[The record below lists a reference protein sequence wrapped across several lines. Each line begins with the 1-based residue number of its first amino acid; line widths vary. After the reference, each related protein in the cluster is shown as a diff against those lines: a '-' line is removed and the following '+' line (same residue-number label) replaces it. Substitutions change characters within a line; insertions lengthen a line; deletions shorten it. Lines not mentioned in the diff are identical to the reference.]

1 MEKLSLL
8 YPLYIIWYYCTELTG
23 GLTCVSGVVF
33 SEFIWFSVL
42 PPTHC
47 IWWDTDMR
55 VDYIGKDYLI
65 CEVHVTVVMVLC
77 IFLLG

>member
-1 MEKLSLL
+1 M
-8 YPLYIIWYYCTELTG
+8 
-23 GLTCVSGVVF
+23 SGVVF